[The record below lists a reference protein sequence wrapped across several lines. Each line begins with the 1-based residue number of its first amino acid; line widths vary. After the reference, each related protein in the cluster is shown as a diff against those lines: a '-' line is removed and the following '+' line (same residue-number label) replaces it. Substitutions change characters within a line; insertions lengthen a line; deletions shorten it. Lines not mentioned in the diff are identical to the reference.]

1 MKFGYHTARMIS
13 KQEAEKGESSGE
25 ALGGPV
31 WARLWKLKIPNK
43 IKVFAWRACHEI
55 LSTRENLARRRIIE
69 DARCGVCF
77 LVSET
82 GYHALWECGLAQD
95 VWAGCIRSLQKSRIG
110 HVDMLNLVEDMHGKL
125 TNEELELFWVQSWL
139 IWNQRNTLMHGGV
152 IQDPGRLN
160 QRARDYLEEFR
171 MAQVQL
177 GISGTCVLV
186 EVWRP
191 PTGLLYKVNFDAAVF
206 TNSNSSGFGVV
217 ICNNLGE
224 IMAAMSA
231 KGPAIG
237 DSEEAEVLAR
247 RRALEFAVDAG
258 FAELEIEGDNVTV
271 MRSLAS
277 SSTSQSR
284 LGNIYEDIR
293 VLAAGCWCLSFLWV
307 KRSANRAA
315 HLLAKHASLIEEDVC
330 WMEESRPPAIQALY
344 SDYIHMND

>member
-1 MKFGYHTARMIS
+1 M
-13 KQEAEKGESSGE
+13 
-25 ALGGPV
+25 
-31 WARLWKLKIPNK
+31 
-43 IKVFAWRACHEI
+43 
-55 LSTRENLARRRIIE
+55 
-69 DARCGVCF
+69 
-77 LVSET
+77 
-82 GYHALWECGLAQD
+82 
-95 VWAGCIRSLQKSRIG
+95 
-110 HVDMLNLVEDMHGKL
+110 
-125 TNEELELFWVQSWL
+125 
-139 IWNQRNTLMHGGV
+139 
-152 IQDPGRLN
+152 
-160 QRARDYLEEFR
+160 
-171 MAQVQL
+171 QL

-217 ICNNLGE
+217 IRNNLGE

-293 VLAAGCWCLSFLWV
+293 VLAAGCRCLSFLWV

>member
-1 MKFGYHTARMIS
+1 M
-13 KQEAEKGESSGE
+13 
-25 ALGGPV
+25 P
-31 WARLWKLKIPNK
+31 
-43 IKVFAWRACHEI
+43 
-55 LSTRENLARRRIIE
+55 TRENLARRRIIE

-77 LVSET
+77 LASET

-95 VWAGCIRSLQKSRIG
+95 VWAGCIRCLQKSRIG

-139 IWNQRNTLMHGGV
+139 IWNERNTLMHGGV

-171 MAQVQL
+171 MAQEQL
-177 GISGTCVLV
+177 GISGTCGSV

-191 PTGLLYKVNFDAAVF
+191 PAGLLYKVNFDAAVF

-217 ICNNLGE
+217 IRNNLGE
-224 IMAAMSA
+224 ILAAMSA
-231 KGPAIG
+231 KGPAVG
-237 DSEEAEVLAR
+237 DSEEAEVLAC

-277 SSTSQSR
+277 SSTSQFR

-293 VLAAGCWCLSFLWV
+293 VLAAGCRCLSFLWV
-307 KRSANRAA
+307 KRSANCAA

-330 WMEESRPPAIQALY
+330 WMEESPPPAIQALY